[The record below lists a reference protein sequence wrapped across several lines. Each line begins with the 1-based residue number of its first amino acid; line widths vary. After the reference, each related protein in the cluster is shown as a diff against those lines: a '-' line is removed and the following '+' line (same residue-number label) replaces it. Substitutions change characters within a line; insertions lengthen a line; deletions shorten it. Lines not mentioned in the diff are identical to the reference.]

1 MNNAFTNAHTK
12 VMKKGLFLLTA
23 LFALCLTPCL
33 SACGNDEPK
42 NRNLEKTMIENTDQA
57 PESCPDGNCPDD
69 DCPDNTCPDGDC
81 PDRQPHGKHGMPK
94 VHGFRFKIPTGGE
107 VRIFEVEFEEVGF
120 PFPHRTKPAP
130 EPEIPTPEKPEE
142 PSTEKED

>member
-1 MNNAFTNAHTK
+1 
-12 VMKKGLFLLTA
+12 MKKGLFLLTA

-33 SACGNDEPK
+33 SACGNGEPQT
-42 NRNLEKTMIENTDQA
+42 RNYEKTMTENADEQ
-57 PESCPDGNCPDD
+57 PEDCPDGNCPDGN
-69 DCPDNTCPDGDC
+69 CPDV
-81 PDRQPHGKHGMPK
+81 RPHGKHGMPK

-107 VRIFEVEFEEVGF
+107 VRIFDVEFEETDF